1 MIETMEN
8 PIPVIDESVYHEP
21 YVIKDGCLCERI
33 KVKEQVIEVKLAD
46 FVPVLKAEITLDDGA
61 EQRKLFRVAGT
72 YKDGTV
78 LPEQIVSAD
87 EMQSMKWLLQR
98 WGQYGA
104 VIPRQNVLGKISH
117 AILLTR
123 QEVRNETVFLQTGWH
138 EFPDGYVFLMP
149 NENCDTQM
157 KVELQGKL
165 DRYRFTVPCE
175 IDDLIYLSAMLENSF
190 APQRIV
196 LPMLA
201 LTFLCP
207 LNHFLK
213 IAGYEP
219 KFVAV
224 IIGKTGCRKSSL
236 AALFCSFY
244 GSFTASDLPMSFHD
258 TANSILADIYYL
270 KDVLTCI
277 DDFHPS
283 GMYKEQEMREIAQCI
298 SRYYGDRS
306 GRGRMNSRL
315 EKENAKPPM
324 GNAIVTS
331 ESTLGLCESGE
342 ARYFYLELD
351 ESDIVLN
358 EFSEYQ
364 KIARQNILSGMMMRY
379 VDWIKEK
386 YLYDAISFSDMLS
399 EKFESYREMFIRKLS
414 ERGIKVHT
422 RTPDML
428 AHLKIG
434 FEFLLQF
441 LFDSEQIGEQDIRKY
456 AETFDELLLQNTA
469 ANSEIIIRENPVNV
483 FCEKIKSLL
492 DSGRCYTEPRGS
504 GAQRQKNCIGLHDD
518 SSYYLFMDTAHS
530 EVRKLCAEQG
540 EHFTIKK
547 NDLLKQLRKE
557 GLIESKTSKNTISIR
572 ENSTSVVNVTVID
585 RSKLN
590 DRLCAAV
597 CPPADAAVETVEL

>member
-1 MIETMEN
+1 MNEIMQN
-8 PIPVIDESVYHEP
+8 PVIDESVYHEP
-21 YVIKDGCLCERI
+21 YVVKDGCLCERI

-46 FVPVLKAEITLDDGA
+46 FVPVLRSEITLDDGA
-61 EQRKLFRVAGT
+61 EQRKLFRIAGT
-72 YKDGTV
+72 YKDGT
-78 LPEQIVSAD
+78 LLSEQIVSAD

-104 VIPRQNVLGKISH
+104 VIPRQNVLSKICH
-117 AILLTR
+117 AILLTK
-123 QEVRNETVFLQTGWH
+123 QEVRNETIFLQTGWR
-138 EFPDGYVFLMP
+138 EFPDGYEFLMP
-149 NENCDTQM
+149 NENVTDK
-157 KVELQGKL
+157 KVELQGRL
-165 DRYRFTVPCE
+165 NRYRFTVPCE
-175 IDDLIYLSAMLENSF
+175 KDDLIFLSAMLENSF
-190 APQRIV
+190 APQRIM

-219 KFVAV
+219 KFVAA

-244 GSFTASDLPMSFHD
+244 GIFTASDLPMSFHD

-315 EKENAKPPM
+315 EKENSKPPM

-342 ARYFYLELD
+342 AWYLYFELD
-351 ESDIVLN
+351 ENDIILN

-364 KIARQNILSGMMMRY
+364 KLARQNVLSGMMMRY
-379 VDWIKEK
+379 VDWIKQK
-386 YLYDAISFSDMLS
+386 YLSDAKTFSDMLRD
-399 EKFESYREMFIRKLS
+399 KFESYREMFIRKLT
-414 ERGIKVHT
+414 EHGIKAHT

-434 FEFLLQF
+434 LEFLLEF
-441 LFDSEQIGEQDIRKY
+441 LVDSGQIGADDLQKY
-456 AETFDELLLQNTA
+456 TDVFDERSTL
-469 ANSEIIIRENPVNV
+469 S
-483 FCEKIKSLL
+483 
-492 DSGRCYTEPRGS
+492 
-504 GAQRQKNCIGLHDD
+504 
-518 SSYYLFMDTAHS
+518 AH
-530 EVRKLCAEQG
+530 RITL
-540 EHFTIKK
+540 
-547 NDLLKQLRKE
+547 
-557 GLIESKTSKNTISIR
+557 
-572 ENSTSVVNVTVID
+572 
-585 RSKLN
+585 
-590 DRLCAAV
+590 
-597 CPPADAAVETVEL
+597 

>member
-1 MIETMEN
+1 MEN
-8 PIPVIDESVYHEP
+8 PVPVIDESVYHEP
-21 YVIKDGCLCERI
+21 YVVKDGCLCERI
-33 KVKEQVIEVKLAD
+33 KVKDQVIEVELAD

-61 EQRKLFRVAGT
+61 DQRKLFRVAGT

-78 LPEQIVSAD
+78 LPEQTVSAD

-117 AILLTR
+117 AILLTK
-123 QEVRNETVFLQTGWH
+123 QKVRNETVFLQTGWR
-138 EFPDGYVFLMP
+138 EFPEGFEFLMP
-149 NENCDTQM
+149 RADQESVK

-165 DRYRFTVPCE
+165 KRYGFTVPCE
-175 IDDLIYLSAMLENSF
+175 KDDMIFLSAMLENSF
-190 APQRIV
+190 APQRII

-201 LTFLCP
+201 LTYLCP

-213 IAGYEP
+213 MGGCEP
-219 KFVAV
+219 KFVV
-224 IIGKTGCRKSSL
+224 IIIGKTGSRKSSL

-244 GSFTASDLPMSFHD
+244 GNFTASDLPMSFHD

-283 GMYKEQEMREIAQCI
+283 GMHKEQEMREIAQCI

-315 EKENAKPPM
+315 EKEHSKPPM
-324 GNAIVTS
+324 GNAVETS
-331 ESTLGLCESGE
+331 ESTLGICESGE
-342 ARYFYLELD
+342 ARHFYLELD
-351 ESDIVLN
+351 ENDIVLS

-364 KIARQNILSGMMMRY
+364 KLARQNVLSGMMMRY
-379 VDWIKEK
+379 VDWIKQK
-386 YLYDAISFSDMLS
+386 YLSDANAFAVLLR

-414 ERGIKVHT
+414 ERGIKTHT

-434 FEFLLQF
+434 LEFLLDF
-441 LFDSEQIGEQDIRKY
+441 LVDSEQIGEQDIKKY
-456 AETFDELLLQNTA
+456 TDTFDELLLQNTA

-504 GAQRQKNCIGLHDD
+504 GASRQKNCIGLHDD

-557 GLIESKTSKNTISIR
+557 GLIESKTSKNTVSIR
-572 ENSTSVVNVTVID
+572 ENSASVVNVTVID

-590 DRLCAAV
+590 DHLYAAV
-597 CPPADAAVETVEL
+597 SPPSDAVGETFEQ

>member
-1 MIETMEN
+1 MNEIMES
-8 PIPVIDESVYHEP
+8 PVIDESVYHEP
-21 YVIKDGCLCERI
+21 YVVKDGCLCERI

-46 FVPVLKAEITLDDGA
+46 FVPVMRSEITLDDGA
-61 EQRKLFRVAGT
+61 DQRKLFRVSGT

-117 AILLTR
+117 AILLTK
-123 QEVRNETVFLQTGWH
+123 QEVRNETVFLQTGWR
-138 EFPDGYVFLMP
+138 EFPDGFDFLMP
-149 NENCDTQM
+149 NENVTDK

-165 DRYRFTVPCE
+165 ERYRFTVPCE
-175 IDDLIYLSAMLENSF
+175 KDDLIFLSAMLEDSF
-190 APQRIV
+190 APQRSM

-213 IAGYEP
+213 MAGYEP
-219 KFVAV
+219 KFVV
-224 IIGKTGCRKSSL
+224 IIIGKTGSRKSSL
-236 AALFCSFY
+236 AAVFCSFY
-244 GSFTASDLPMSFHD
+244 GNFTASDLPMSFHD

-315 EKENAKPPM
+315 EKEHSKPPM

-358 EFSEYQ
+358 DFSEYQ
-364 KIARQNILSGMMMRY
+364 KLARQNVLSGMMMRY
-379 VDWIKEK
+379 VDWIKQK
-386 YLYDAISFSDMLS
+386 YLDNTDAFAVLLR

-414 ERGIKVHT
+414 ECGIKTHT

-434 FEFLLQF
+434 LEFLLEF
-441 LFDSEQIGEQDIRKY
+441 LVDSGQIGADDLQKY
-456 AETFDELLLQNTA
+456 TDVFDERSTL
-469 ANSEIIIRENPVNV
+469 S
-483 FCEKIKSLL
+483 
-492 DSGRCYTEPRGS
+492 
-504 GAQRQKNCIGLHDD
+504 
-518 SSYYLFMDTAHS
+518 AH
-530 EVRKLCAEQG
+530 RITL
-540 EHFTIKK
+540 
-547 NDLLKQLRKE
+547 
-557 GLIESKTSKNTISIR
+557 
-572 ENSTSVVNVTVID
+572 
-585 RSKLN
+585 
-590 DRLCAAV
+590 
-597 CPPADAAVETVEL
+597 

>member
-1 MIETMEN
+1 MEN
-8 PIPVIDESVYHEP
+8 PVPVIDKSVYHEP
-21 YVIKDGCLCERI
+21 YVVKDGCLCERI

-61 EQRKLFRVAGT
+61 EQRKQFRVAGT

-78 LPEQIVSAD
+78 LPEQNVSAD

-117 AILLTR
+117 AILLTKK
-123 QEVRNETVFLQTGWH
+123 EVRNETVFLQTGWR

-149 NENCDTQM
+149 NDNVTDK

-165 DRYRFTVPCE
+165 KRYKFTVSCE
-175 IDDLIYLSAMLENSF
+175 KDDLFFLSAMLEDSF
-190 APQRIV
+190 APQRIM

-201 LTFLCP
+201 FTFLCP

-244 GSFTASDLPMSFHD
+244 GNFTASDLPMSFHD

-283 GMYKEQEMREIAQCI
+283 GMHKEQEMREIAQSI

-342 ARYFYLELD
+342 ARYLYLELD
-351 ESDIVLN
+351 ESDIVLS

-364 KIARQNILSGMMMRY
+364 KLARQNVLSGMMMRY

-386 YLYDAISFSDMLS
+386 YLSDAKSFADLLC
-399 EKFESYREMFIRKLS
+399 EKFESYREMFIRKMS
-414 ERGIKVHT
+414 ERGIKTHT

-434 FEFLLQF
+434 FEFLLDF
-441 LFDSEQIGEQDIRKY
+441 LADSEQIGADDLKKY
-456 AETFDELLLQNTA
+456 TDVFDELLLQNTA

-504 GAQRQKNCIGLHDD
+504 GAPRQKNCIGLHDD
-518 SSYYLFMDTAHS
+518 SCYYLFMDTAHS

-557 GLIESKTSKNTISIR
+557 GLIESKTSKNTVSIR

-597 CPPADAAVETVEL
+597 SPQSTEVGETAEQ